1 MTPRQKWLALLHGGP
16 CPGPVCD
23 YWATPEVTRRLLA
36 ELHCPD
42 EKALWIKLGVEKCI
56 FLALRHPRARED
68 TWHIPSLFSV
78 WGVPTRKVPYLDGLG
93 TYEEAVDPP
102 LARAASVRD
111 IETYPWPEPSE
122 WDASELRG
130 QCVQW
135 TGYPIVGA
143 SYEPFYPYCRR
154 RGMDRRE
161 LAAEFG
167 HRVIFHGA
175 LDNQIT
181 LPFGTP
187 GGRQTRGPGKPG
199 DLLPGPRLYRCPLP
213 QPSSEYAHGKHPR
226 PLSSGGGIAAA
237 VNLFPTRLPA
247 SPLPPVVPG

>member
-1 MTPRQKWLALLHGGP
+1 VTPRQKWLALLHGVP

-42 EKALWIKLGVEKCI
+42 EKALWIKLGVDKCI
-56 FLALRHPRARED
+56 FLAPRHPRARED

-93 TYEEAVDPP
+93 TYEEPVDPP
-102 LARAASVRD
+102 LARAAFVRD

-130 QCVQW
+130 QCLQW
-135 TGYPIVGA
+135 TGYRIVGA
-143 SYEPFYPYCRR
+143 SYEPFYLYCRL

-187 GGRQTRGPGKPG
+187 EDVKREVRENRAIFSRGRGYIVAPCHNLQANTPTENI
-199 DLLPGPRLYRCPLP
+199 LALYEAVAELRP
-213 QPSSEYAHGKHPR
+213 Q
-226 PLSSGGGIAAA
+226 
-237 VNLFPTRLPA
+237 
-247 SPLPPVVPG
+247 